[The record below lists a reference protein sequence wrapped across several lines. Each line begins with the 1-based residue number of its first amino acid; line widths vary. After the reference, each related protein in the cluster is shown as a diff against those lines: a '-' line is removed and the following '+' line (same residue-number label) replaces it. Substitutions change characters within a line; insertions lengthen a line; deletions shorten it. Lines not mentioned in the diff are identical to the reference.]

1 MNTVIVGA
9 QWGDEGKGKIVDF
22 LTEDA
27 DVVIRAQG
35 GNNAGHTVIAN
46 GEKYVLHLVPSGIL
60 WPDKTNI
67 IGNGVVLDPFGLLE
81 ELDTLR
87 GQGVVISSD
96 NLAISEGAH
105 LVLPYH
111 RGLDR
116 RRESNRGQRKIGTT
130 GRGIGPSYGDKVD
143 RTGLRVADFNQ
154 PDRLME
160 KLAAKVE
167 EANLIFESVGEEKLN
182 LKEIGD
188 QLLDA
193 AEKLSP
199 HVRNCVTYAH
209 EQIQAGKSLLF
220 EGAQGTYLD
229 IDHGTFPFVT
239 SSNTTVGGA
248 ITGSGVPPKF
258 IDRVIGVTK
267 AYTTRVGEGP
277 FVSEDEAIS
286 DMLHGMGREF
296 GATTGRARRC
306 GWFDSVLVS
315 YATLVNGI
323 DQLALTNLDGLD
335 GLDEI
340 KICTSYKLG
349 GEMLTA
355 PPPHSRDWDQCEP
368 VYESH
373 PGWKTQTTE
382 ARTFDDLPAA
392 ARKYLARIEE
402 LCGVPVAILGVGP
415 DRAQTLVA

>member
-35 GNNAGHTVIAN
+35 GNNAGHTVIAD

-60 WPDKTNI
+60 WPEKTNI

-81 ELDTLR
+81 ELATLR
-87 GQGVVISSD
+87 GQGVEINSD
-96 NLAISEGAH
+96 NLSISEGAH

-116 RRESNRGQRKIGTT
+116 RRESHRGQRKIGTT

-143 RTGLRVADFNQ
+143 RTGLRVADFDQ

-167 EANLIFESVGEEKLN
+167 EANLIFESVGEERLD
-182 LKEIGD
+182 LKQVGD

-193 AEKLSP
+193 AEKLAP

-209 EQIQAGKSLLF
+209 EQIKAGKSLLF

-277 FVSEDEAIS
+277 FVSEDDAIS

-315 YATLVNGI
+315 YATLVNGF

-340 KICTSYKLG
+340 KICTSYKLD
-349 GEMLTA
+349 GETLTA
-355 PPPHSRDWDQCEP
+355 PPAHSRDWEKCEP
-368 VYESH
+368 VYETH
-373 PGWKTQTTE
+373 PGWKSDTTA
-382 ARTFDDLPAA
+382 ARSFDDLPAV
-392 ARKYLARIEE
+392 ARDYLARIEE

-415 DRAQTLVA
+415 DRAQTLKA